1 MRFSVGRCAGGEL
14 ARAQIKQKFIKRATN
29 ISICLAYLLA
39 AVLKVS
45 EVRVTSSASNEAQ
58 ANF

>member
-1 MRFSVGRCAGGEL
+1 MRFSVGGCAGGEL
-14 ARAQIKQKFIKRATN
+14 ARAHIKQKLIKRATN